1 MHVSSKLQY
10 IGDIEGSS
18 IVDSEN
24 SNSPVLP
31 QDRKG
36 NLEDMASL
44 ALLVV
49 PVSSAIMRPKADQ
62 THPLQQLSS
71 ARFQTASMF
80 SQILSSN
87 LSCL

>member
-49 PVSSAIMRPKADQ
+49 PVSSANNATQGRPNPSITTAFECPFPNGLDVLPD
-62 THPLQQLSS
+62 PL
-71 ARFQTASMF
+71 
-80 SQILSSN
+80 I
-87 LSCL
+87 